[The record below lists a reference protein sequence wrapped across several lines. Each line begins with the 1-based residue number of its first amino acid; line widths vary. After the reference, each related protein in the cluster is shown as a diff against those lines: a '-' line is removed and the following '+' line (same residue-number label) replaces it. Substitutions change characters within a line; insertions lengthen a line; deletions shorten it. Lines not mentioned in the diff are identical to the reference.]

1 MQPQEIVINLDNGFD
16 MLAVWEKNGKR
27 WHLLELARPQKAVM
41 LGREDPTKRLV
52 FPPGI
57 SPNKLAKYTCYLKSK
72 KSQINCHSINTNR
85 KKN

>member
-1 MQPQEIVINLDNGFD
+1 MPPQEIVINLDNGFD

-52 FPPGI
+52 FPLGI
-57 SPNKLAKYTCYLKSK
+57 SPNKLTKYTHCLNSK
-72 KSQINCHSINTNR
+72 KSNNNCYSINTNTKR
-85 KKN
+85 K